1 MKIFKKFI
9 EDSFVI
15 LTFGL
20 IGLLGLALFPFNLLL
35 SLSFIFVFL
44 FWYLSVI
51 VIKELEFRELLHK
64 TGCKP
69 RHLFKRVVRLKT
81 PNL

>member
-9 EDSFVI
+9 EEKSVI

-20 IGLLGLALFPFNLLL
+20 VGLLGFVLLPLNPPLGLA
-35 SLSFIFVFL
+35 FIFVFL
-44 FWYLSVI
+44 FWYISVI
-51 VIKELEFRELLHK
+51 VIKELEFKELLHK

-69 RHLFKRVVRLKT
+69 RHLFKRSAKLKKT
-81 PNL
+81 YK